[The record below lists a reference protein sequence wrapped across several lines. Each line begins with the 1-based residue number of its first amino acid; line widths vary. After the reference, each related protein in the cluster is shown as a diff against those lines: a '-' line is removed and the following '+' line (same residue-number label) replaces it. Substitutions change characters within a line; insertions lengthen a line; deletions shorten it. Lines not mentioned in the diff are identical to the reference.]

1 MRKRRG
7 IIAAG
12 ITIGSLGI
20 VFATAGAAWAATPT
34 LPAVNGVITGVHTF
48 TLAAHETVELRE
60 TLHPNA
66 PGYNVNVPVT
76 AISKNWKTGVVT
88 VTTGYTFLPLN
99 RIGQATTFTVVLPLP

>member
-7 IIAAG
+7 IITAG
-12 ITIGSLGI
+12 LTIGSLG
-20 VFATAGAAWAATPT
+20 VAFATAGAAWAATPT
-34 LPAVNGVITGVHTF
+34 LPSVNGVITSAHTF
-48 TLAAHETVELRE
+48 TLATGQTVELRE
-60 TLHPNA
+60 TLHPDA